1 MPPAHPVLVIDD
13 DVDIREGLVE
23 ALEEHGYAAV
33 GARNGRHALDLLRG
47 AEHLPCFIILDLM
60 MPVMDGRAFREEQL
74 KSPEL
79 ARIPVVVVSAYRD
92 GAEQA
97 RGMNASA
104 WLTKPLEVDDLLRV
118 ARRYCAG
125 GAARC

>member
-1 MPPAHPVLVIDD
+1 MATHPVLVVDD

-33 GARNGRHALDLLRG
+33 GARNGRDALELLR
-47 AEHLPCFIILDLM
+47 ATDHLPCFIVLDLM

-74 KSPEL
+74 KVPEL
-79 ARIPVVVVSAYRD
+79 ARIPVVVVTAYPA
-92 GAEQA
+92 GAEQT
-97 RGMNASA
+97 RGMSASA
-104 WLTKPLEVDDLLRV
+104 WLAKPLEMDDLLRV

-125 GAARC
+125 GSARC